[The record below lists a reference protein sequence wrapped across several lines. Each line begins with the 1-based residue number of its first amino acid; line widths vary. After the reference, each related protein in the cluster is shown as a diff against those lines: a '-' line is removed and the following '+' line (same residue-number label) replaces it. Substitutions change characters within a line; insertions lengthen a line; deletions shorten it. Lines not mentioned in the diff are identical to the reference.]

1 MGRIHAT
8 QPDQPLKRICV
19 AESLA
24 TGSYSKGDAII

>member
-1 MGRIHAT
+1 MERIQST

-24 TGSYSKGDAII
+24 TGSYSKGDALV